1 MLLCEDNMLLCRHHI
16 ANIVSHGLCCG
27 SIEIQIVLFNNL
39 DCKATKFDVFQL
51 WRKPTFHWETA
62 TPMEHVGLA

>member
-1 MLLCEDNMLLCRHHI
+1 
-16 ANIVSHGLCCG
+16 
-27 SIEIQIVLFNNL
+27 L